1 MAGAEVVVRQN
12 SHAPVLTLA
21 LETIP
26 KHEPARSVYLR
37 GAAMLG
43 LDATAN
49 AKS

>member
-1 MAGAEVVVRQN
+1 
-12 SHAPVLTLA
+12 VLTLA